1 MGRYNYEKTMTKFIK
16 KIKLHNYKRF
26 QNFEVEFNEELNLLI
41 GDNEAGKSSIL
52 SAIDIVLSG
61 SRSKIET
68 LGLDSLFN
76 IEIIQ
81 EFLNSEKK
89 YENLPKFFI
98 EIYLNEQDNFIL
110 NGNVNSNNVTCDG
123 LRLVCKPN
131 DDLSKEIKE
140 ILEQEEANF
149 PFEYYSI
156 QFKTFS
162 GENYSGYRK
171 FLKHIL
177 IDNTQIS
184 NEYAAKQYVKT
195 MYYSATKDSEKNKHQ
210 NEYRKHKQDFKNNVL
225 SDVNGRIDNYSFSIK
240 TNSRANLETDLTISE
255 GSIEIENKG
264 KGRQCFINTE
274 FALRKNESDLD
285 VVLIEEPE
293 NHLSHISMKKLIGR
307 IAGSENKQ
315 LLIATHNNMVS
326 TRLDLRKSILL
337 NSSSHTPLLL
347 KDLTEETAKFFMKA
361 PDNNILEFVLSKKV
375 ILVEGNAEYILLE
388 AFYNNMIGKNIE
400 DSDIHIIS
408 VGGTSFKRYL
418 EISKILK
425 IKTAVIRDNDKDY
438 QKNCVDNYVGYVSND
453 IKIFYDEDD
462 EKHTFEI
469 LLYKKNTS
477 VCDNLFSEERKTLD
491 IQEYM
496 LRNKANVAFELLD
509 KKSSEISPPEYIK
522 KAIEWIKE

>member
-1 MGRYNYEKTMTKFIK
+1 MRKTITKFLN

-26 QNFEVEFNEELNLLI
+26 QDFEVEFNEELNLLI

-61 SRSKIET
+61 SRNKIET
-68 LGLDSLFN
+68 LGLDNLFN
-76 IEIIQ
+76 VEIIQ
-81 EFLNSEKK
+81 NFLGSEKK
-89 YENLPKFFI
+89 YEDLPKLFI

-123 LRLVCKPN
+123 LRLICEPN

-140 ILEQEEANF
+140 ILKQEEANF

-177 IDNTQIS
+177 IDNAQIS

-195 MYYSATKDSEKNKHQ
+195 MYYSVTKDSEKNKHQ
-210 NEYRKHKQDFKNNVL
+210 NEYRKHKQDFENNVL
-225 SDVNGRIDNYSFSIK
+225 SDVNSRINNYSFSIK

-255 GSIEIENKG
+255 DSIEIENKG
-264 KGRQCFINTE
+264 KGRQCLMKTE
-274 FALRKNESDLD
+274 FALQKNESGLD

-293 NHLSHISMKKLIGR
+293 NHLSHINMKKLIRR
-307 IAGSENKQ
+307 ITSSENKQ

-347 KDLTEETAKFFMKA
+347 NDLTEETAKFFMKA
-361 PDNNILEFVLSKKV
+361 PNNNILEFVLSKKV

-388 AFYNNMIGKNIE
+388 AFYNNITSKNIE

-438 QKNCVDNYVGYVSND
+438 QKNCVDNYIGYVSND

-462 EKHTFEI
+462 EKYTFEI
-469 LLYKKNTS
+469 LLYGSNAG
-477 VCDNLFSEERKTLD
+477 VCVDLFSEGRETSS

-496 LRNKANVAFELLD
+496 LKNKTNVAFKLLD
-509 KKSSEISPPEYIK
+509 KKYNDIIPPEYIK
-522 KAIEWIKE
+522 KAIKWIKE